1 MLSRSTLI
9 ALAFASLATLS
20 VAVAADLRQVRPAST
35 TVTPAAPMAVIDL
48 PRVVVTGRVA
58 PISEH

>member
-20 VAVAADLRQVRPAST
+20 VAVAAEVQQARPSARPAT
-35 TVTPAAPMAVIDL
+35 PMAVIDL
-48 PRVVVTGRVA
+48 PRVVITGQVDSSPA
-58 PISEH
+58 P